1 MSIKSVAIGS
11 CAAIALTTI
20 VCSGFAIFQSWEKRE
35 SGMALMEAVAVSDKL
50 YDATTKL
57 SLERSLTQVGLNL
70 PTAMPSSLADMLA
83 KQRTVANSA
92 FDELK
97 ALTATADR
105 LSYTEH
111 FIQNLDEQLGTIN
124 TLRSSADPALSVD
137 SVSRGPETVATVPA
151 GIKAAVESIRALDSD
166 LMPDGAA
173 APSSV
178 INLQAIQRLAW
189 EIREF
194 GGRER
199 TYLAI
204 ATATGAPIPQENLG
218 FAAVYAARTQVA
230 LAEIKSRAGHSG
242 VPEELKEAVAAMEAN
257 YFGTYDQTRARLF
270 ANAATGAYG
279 MDLTAF
285 FGESSAALAT
295 AEQVIVEAGKNLES
309 EAGNVSSAATG
320 MLLFSVIQALISM
333 TIVAFLTWFMV
344 QRVARRVESM
354 AVEMRTLADGN
365 LDGDI
370 DQFASKDEIGG
381 MVSALKVFQENAREV
396 KVLEARQAEQRVQT
410 EAEKRVSMNALA
422 DSLEQS
428 VGQVVEIVASAA
440 SELEATSE
448 TLARTARETSAHSNA
463 VAQSANTSSANVQ
476 TVASASEEMSASISE
491 IAQQVS
497 TAADI
502 ARQAE
507 AKAASTNETVHA
519 LSRAA
524 EKIGKVV
531 LLISDIASQ
540 TNLLALNA
548 TIEAARAG
556 EAGKGFAVVASEVKS
571 LAEQT
576 ARATDE
582 ISAQINEVQA
592 ATNEAVTAIDGI
604 SMTIGEINHI
614 STAISAAV
622 EEQMA
627 AVSEITRNT
636 ADVAAGTAEVTQ
648 SIGLVQEGSAETGAA
663 SEQSLAAARELGQQ
677 AERLRSEVSGFLV
690 RVRAA

>member
-1 MSIKSVAIGS
+1 MSIKSIAVGC
-11 CAAIALTTI
+11 CAAIAFTTV
-20 VCSGFAIFQSWEKRE
+20 VCSGFAISQAWEKRE
-35 SGMALMEAVAVSDKL
+35 GGLTLKESVAVGDKL

-70 PTAMPSSLADMLA
+70 PTAMPPSLAGMLSEQRSKA
-83 KQRTVANSA
+83 KTA
-92 FDELK
+92 FDELRTL
-97 ALTATADR
+97 ANASDR
-105 LSYTEH
+105 LGYRDH
-111 FIQNLDEQLGTIN
+111 FMQSLDTHLGTIDQ
-124 TLRSSADPALSVD
+124 LRASADPAITVD
-137 SVSRGPETVATVPA
+137 AASRDAQTVISVPA
-151 GIKAAVESIRALDSD
+151 GIKATVEAIRGLDSD
-166 LMPDGAA
+166 LMPDDAV

-178 INLQAIQRLAW
+178 VNLQTIQRLAW

-204 ATATGAPIPQENLG
+204 ATATGAPIPQNDIG
-218 FAAVYAARTQVA
+218 SAAAYSVRARAAFE
-230 LAEIKSRAGHSG
+230 EIKVRMAHPSI
-242 VPEELKEAVAAMEAN
+242 PDDLKQAVTTMEAS
-257 YFGTYDQTRARLF
+257 YFGTYDQTRNSLF
-270 ANAATGAYG
+270 ASAATGTYN

-285 FGESSAALAT
+285 FGESSAALGT
-295 AEQVIVEAGKNLES
+295 AEQVVLIAGKDLEK
-309 EAGNVSSAATG
+309 EADKVASAATG
-320 MLLFSVIQALISM
+320 MLMFSLIQALISLLV
-333 TIVAFLTWFMV
+333 VAFLTWFLTR
-344 QRVARRVESM
+344 RVANRIDAISD
-354 AVEMRTLADGN
+354 EMRSLADGN
-365 LDGDI
+365 LEGNI
-370 DQFASKDEIGG
+370 DRFAANDEIGK
-381 MVSALKVFQENAREV
+381 MALALKVFQENAREV

-410 EAEKRVSMNALA
+410 ESEKRLSMNALA

-440 SELEATSE
+440 AELEATSE

-604 SMTIGEINHI
+604 STTIGEINHI

>member
-1 MSIKSVAIGS
+1 MLNWFASHAPVARKIQISFGIVVALVTAGCGFLALQSQNVSAMVGEYRAAARTTATVGEAARSFQEMRVHALRFDASGDPAELTKLAELNSGLNTKLDEALTMIEEPAKIEGLTAAKALTDEYVAMSRTASTDETARARRNAIGPEVS
-11 CAAIALTTI
+11 GKLDSVFEASKAKQDDIGPKMTAMLEGARMTALGMVGAMLVLGSALAMLLANIISRPFARTTD
-20 VCSGFAIFQSWEKRE
+20 
-35 SGMALMEAVAVSDKL
+35 LMEAVANGNIDVVVDDVARRD
-50 YDATTKL
+50 DAGRL
-57 SLERSLTQVGLNL
+57 RRALQV
-70 PTAMPSSLADMLA
+70 
-83 KQRTVANSA
+83 
-92 FDELK
+92 
-97 ALTATADR
+97 
-105 LSYTEH
+105 
-111 FIQNLDEQLGTIN
+111 FIQNAQEVRRLE
-124 TLRSSADPALSVD
+124 ALSK
-137 SVSRGPETVATVPA
+137 EKEVAA
-151 GIKAAVESIRALDSD
+151 
-166 LMPDGAA
+166 
-173 APSSV
+173 
-178 INLQAIQRLAW
+178 
-189 EIREF
+189 
-194 GGRER
+194 
-199 TYLAI
+199 
-204 ATATGAPIPQENLG
+204 
-218 FAAVYAARTQVA
+218 
-230 LAEIKSRAGHSG
+230 
-242 VPEELKEAVAAMEAN
+242 EELKRTAMN
-257 YFGTYDQTRARLF
+257 
-270 ANAATGAYG
+270 
-279 MDLTAF
+279 DLA
-285 FGESSAALAT
+285 SSFET
-295 AEQVIVEAGKNLES
+295 
-309 EAGNVSSAATG
+309 
-320 MLLFSVIQALISM
+320 
-333 TIVAFLTWFMV
+333 
-344 QRVARRVESM
+344 
-354 AVEMRTLADGN
+354 
-365 LDGDI
+365 
-370 DQFASKDEIGG
+370 
-381 MVSALKVFQENAREV
+381 
-396 KVLEARQAEQRVQT
+396 
-410 EAEKRVSMNALA
+410 
-422 DSLEQS
+422 S